1 MLNAERGD
9 CATVLNIIEQ
19 QSHRGHGED
28 EVNKTE
34 DSFDIN
40 CTDPLGRTALSIAI
54 INENPELIEI
64 LLEAGIQTRDSLL
77 LAIDEQYVEG
87 VELLLEHEERVWPG
101 RESGAPHSWEALDP
115 VSASYTPDIT
125 PLKLAAHKNNY
136 EILKILIDRGAA
148 LPHPHDIKVRLL
160 ISHHILSVTARISVR
175 V

>member
-9 CATVLNIIEQ
+9 CATVHNIIEQ

-54 INENPELIEI
+54 INENPELMEI

-77 LAIDEQYVEG
+77 LAIDEQVG
-87 VELLLEHEERVWPG
+87 GPQL
-101 RESGAPHSWEALDP
+101 
-115 VSASYTPDIT
+115 
-125 PLKLAAHKNNY
+125 
-136 EILKILIDRGAA
+136 
-148 LPHPHDIKVRLL
+148 
-160 ISHHILSVTARISVR
+160 
-175 V
+175 

>member
-1 MLNAERGD
+1 MRFIDKKPILER
-9 CATVLNIIEQ
+9 VVVSK
-19 QSHRGHGED
+19 QSESDG
-28 EVNKTE
+28 
-34 DSFDIN
+34 FDIN

-77 LAIDEQYVEG
+77 LAIDEEYVEG
-87 VELLLEHEERVWPG
+87 VELLLEHEERVWRG
-101 RESGAPHSWEALDP
+101 DGPHSWEALDP

-148 LPHPHDIKVRLL
+148 LPHPHDIKV
-160 ISHHILSVTARISVR
+160 ILVITS
-175 V
+175 

>member
-9 CATVLNIIEQ
+9 CATVHNIIEQ

-77 LAIDEQYVEG
+77 LAIDEEYVEG
-87 VELLLEHEERVWPG
+87 VELLLEHEERVWS
-101 RESGAPHSWEALDP
+101 RDSPHSWEALDP

-148 LPHPHDIKVRLL
+148 LPHPHDIKVGLP
-160 ISHHILSVTARISVR
+160 ITY
-175 V
+175 